1 VSTANG
7 AHLVVNGWRIYA
19 HPLFL
24 DQLELLITEVE
35 ALRRKDPQGYGNR
48 NASKRLAAISR
59 LMLRDIPQD
68 PTRKEYQQ
76 GLTLG
81 VENRH
86 WRRVKFF
93 QQYRLFFR
101 FHSRSKLIVL
111 GWVNDTGTKRAYGS
125 KSDAYRIFEAMLS
138 RGHPPKD
145 WEDLMAEAAQTA
157 SRMKQLTD
165 RLP

>member
-1 VSTANG
+1 VSTADG
-7 AHLVVNGWRIYA
+7 APLVVHGWRIYA

-35 ALRRKDPQGYGNR
+35 VLRRKDPEGYGNR
-48 NASKRLAAISR
+48 NASKRLAAVTR

-76 GLTLG
+76 GWTLG
-81 VENRH
+81 VEHRH

-125 KSDAYRIFEAMLS
+125 
-138 RGHPPKD
+138 RGHPPND
-145 WEDLMAEAAQTA
+145 WEELMAEVVQTSA
-157 SRMKQLTD
+157 RMQKLTD

>member
-1 VSTANG
+1 MRTADG
-7 AHLVVNGWRIYA
+7 APLVVHGWRIYA

-35 ALRRKDPQGYGNR
+35 ALRRKDPEGYGNR

-81 VENRH
+81 AEHRH

-111 GWVNDTGTKRAYGS
+111 GWVNDTSTKRAYGS
-125 KSDAYRIFEAMLS
+125 H
-138 RGHPPKD
+138 GHPPND
-145 WEDLMAEAAQTA
+145 WEKLIAEAVQTSA
-157 SRMKQLTD
+157 RMQQLTD